1 MKHIKFFVVLFC
13 ALFVTLGACSDNDK
27 GEFYETNFVLE
38 KNVLSFMQQAD
49 ENTFQ
54 IKSSYLPEVS
64 TNQTWVDVKLTAL
77 TATIYQLVVS
87 VENNS
92 TGDDRTATITVK
104 SGSESKE
111 CIIEQSAIQG
121 LSAYEVAEWL
131 GMGWN
136 PGNQMDA
143 YKNGVAD
150 EICDGGVYL
159 TQLLFDKVKAAGFTS
174 VRLPVTWFGHIGDA
188 PDYKIDDRLER
199 VAEIVGY
206 AEKAGLNIIINI
218 HHDGSGGYGYWLDF
232 KGAANSTTKN
242 AEVVDQ
248 FTKVW
253 TQIAERFVDTGDFL
267 IFESM
272 NEIHDGDWGWGAN
285 LTDNGHQYRLINEWN
300 QAFVDAVRA
309 TGGKNKTR
317 YLGIPGYA
325 GGWELIDH
333 MILPKDPTAGR
344 LLVSVHCYEPGDF
357 TSEYTDEDGNLSYY
371 TEWGHT
377 ASEDKRSP
385 NGRDEDDLND
395 IFRGLKEK
403 FIDKN
408 IPVYIGE
415 YTCTNRTT
423 GREEAFRRYYL
434 EYFCKSATDNGLATF
449 FWDNSGKGTGLGQGA
464 IFDRTT
470 GEFVRENKSAVVAM
484 QRAVFDKALTYT
496 LQSVYDKAPEKIF
509 GK

>member
-1 MKHIKFFVVLFC
+1 MKQIKFFVPLFC
-13 ALFVTLGACSDNDK
+13 IQFFVLVACSEKDK
-27 GEFYETNFVLE
+27 GDFYETNFVLE
-38 KNVLSFMQQAD
+38 KELLNFMQQAD
-49 ENTFQ
+49 ENSFR
-54 IKSSYLPEVS
+54 IKSSYYPEVS
-64 TNQTWVDVKLTAL
+64 ANQTWVDVELTAL
-77 TATIYQLVVS
+77 TGTIYQLVVK
-87 VENNS
+87 VENNGS
-92 TGDDRTATITVK
+92 GDNRTATVTVK

-111 CIIEQSAIQG
+111 CIIEQSAIKG
-121 LSAYEVAEWL
+121 RSAYEVAEWL

-143 YKNGVAD
+143 YTADFVAD
-150 EICDGGVYL
+150 ETCNSGVHL
-159 TQLLFDKVKAAGFTS
+159 SQLLFDKIKEAGFTS
-174 VRLPVTWFGHIGDA
+174 IRLPITWFGHIGEA
-188 PDYKIDDRLER
+188 PDYRIDDRLDR

-218 HHDGSGGYGYWLDF
+218 HHDGSGGYGFWLDF
-232 KGAANSTTKN
+232 KGASISAAKN

-248 FTKVW
+248 FTKIW
-253 TQIAERFVDTGDFL
+253 TQIAERFVDTDDFL

-285 LTDNGHQYRLINEWN
+285 LTDNGHQYRLVNEWN

-309 TGGKNKTR
+309 TGGKNVTR
-317 YLGIPGYA
+317 YLGIPGMC

-333 MILPKDPTAGR
+333 MKLPKDPTAGR

-357 TSEYTDEDGNLSYY
+357 TSEYTNEDGSLSYY

-377 ASEDKRSP
+377 AAEDKKSP
-385 NGRDEDDLND
+385 NGRNEEDLDA

-415 YTCTNRTT
+415 YTCTNRATD
-423 GREEAFRRYYL
+423 RAEAFRRYYL

-464 IFDRTT
+464 VFDRAT
-470 GEFVRENKSAVVAM
+470 GEFVRENESAVAAM
-484 QRAVFDKALTYT
+484 RRAVFDKAPEYT
-496 LQSVYDKAPEKIF
+496 LKSVYDRAP
-509 GK
+509 GN